1 MSHTDEYKI
10 NFQFLEQPVKI
21 SEQRWEADVRPFVSI
36 SCITYNHEKYIRDA
50 FEGFLMQ
57 ETTFPV
63 EILVHDDA
71 STDSTSDIIREYESR
86 YPAIFR
92 VIYQTENQYSKK
104 VKIGF
109 TYQYPRVRGKYY
121 ATCEGD
127 DYWIDPLKLQKQ
139 VNFLESHTDYA
150 LVCGGFIEDREG
162 VRTQE
167 IAENISSDPEDECG
181 FSFTLEDL
189 KKKWVAK
196 TLTAMFRGENIKTLL
211 NNFRNQLGAFEYFR
225 DTHVVQFMLSQ
236 GKGFYM
242 KEVLGVYNIH
252 PGGVNSMKDLD
263 HKYNVAFKVRRDIY
277 YHDPNLFNTEL
288 YLRKSLRLMLW
299 NIQNRKNISSIMA
312 LLAESVKTSFRYLAL
327 KFKN

>member
-36 SCITYNHEKYIRDA
+36 SCITYNHEKYIKDA

-71 STDSTSDIIREYESR
+71 STDSTSDIIREYESK
-86 YPAIFR
+86 YPAIFK

-139 VNFLESHTDYA
+139 VNFIEKTPSCSMVFTGCIIKKSNGERKIVQYNDLKIIDVDKYLESSFFMATAGLLFHRRFINAPKEGWMDKAFAGDFILRYRA
-150 LVCGGFIEDREG
+150 LAIGVIGYINDITCIYNKGGEGSWSSRKLNKKLILKEYSDNVRGLYYINKYKKVDERIKDRK
-162 VRTQE
+162 
-167 IAENISSDPEDECG
+167 IAE
-181 FSFTLEDL
+181 
-189 KKKWVAK
+189 
-196 TLTAMFRGENIKTLL
+196 
-211 NNFRNQLGAFEYFR
+211 
-225 DTHVVQFMLSQ
+225 
-236 GKGFYM
+236 
-242 KEVLGVYNIH
+242 
-252 PGGVNSMKDLD
+252 
-263 HKYNVAFKVRRDIY
+263 
-277 YHDPNLFNTEL
+277 
-288 YLRKSLRLMLW
+288 LRKLVYF
-299 NIQNRKNISSIMA
+299 KMA
-312 LLAESVKTSFRYLAL
+312 LKVGGIRGLCYLMVNLPNTTIFHIGAYLKRLVK
-327 KFKN
+327 